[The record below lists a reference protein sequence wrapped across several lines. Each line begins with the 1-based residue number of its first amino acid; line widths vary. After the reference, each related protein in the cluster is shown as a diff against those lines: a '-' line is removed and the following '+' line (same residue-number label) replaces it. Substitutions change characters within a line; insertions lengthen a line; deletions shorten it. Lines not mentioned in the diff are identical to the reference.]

1 MYSHRVIIH
10 PPVTLKTS
18 GFAALVLVLLSV
30 LVPGCVEGAVPLE
43 EPQKSE
49 GMLVGLRP
57 LLTEWSE
64 ETHRYMVSVL
74 GTHAIE
80 TAAENAKLY
89 LDSVFGQ
96 EMVEAVSE
104 CVRMAIRFL
113 SVGAASGLNVIAVY
127 VTEILR
133 AAGITVTLP
142 FPHFTPEGV
151 ASVAQWALLALIGY
165 WVLSLVLRLAVSLLR
180 RVLWLLKLCA
190 GLWLFALIVGDTRAS
205 TDTTALRLACLV
217 LAWALLGLVRTD
229 AKGDETKRLGAQV
242 RHLEG
247 RLREME
253 ERKMEE

>member
-1 MYSHRVIIH
+1 MYSHRGIIH

-18 GFAALVLVLLSV
+18 GFPALVLVLLSV

-43 EPQKSE
+43 ESQKSE
-49 GMLVGLRP
+49 GMLGLRS

-64 ETHRYMVSVL
+64 EAHRYMVSVV

-80 TAAENAKLY
+80 TA
-89 LDSVFGQ
+89 V
-96 EMVEAVSE
+96 E

-180 RVLWLLKLCA
+180 RALWLLKLCA
-190 GLWLFALIVGDTRAS
+190 GLWLFALIVGDARAS
-205 TDTTALRLACLV
+205 TDTTALRLGCLV
-217 LAWALLGLVRTD
+217 LVWALLGLVHTG

-253 ERKMEE
+253 ERKTEE

>member
-80 TAAENAKLY
+80 TAA
-89 LDSVFGQ
+89 
-96 EMVEAVSE
+96 E